1 LEQTSSTF
9 RIPTGISSASDRP
22 GRCTRSRALSNS
34 FLLVNPRSGDERP
47 TAEELVAEAK
57 GLGIETR
64 VLGGGDDAA
73 GIACEAAERG
83 IEALGMA
90 GGDGS
95 HGAVAAV
102 ALEHDLPFV
111 PVPFGTRNHF
121 ARDVGFDGDDPVG
134 SLAAFAGAESRVDAG
149 TVSGRV
155 FLNNVS
161 LGVYA
166 SFVHDPT
173 RKTRN
178 RVMAFARMAP
188 AALGRSRRPLAFSL
202 EVEGRRENHLAL
214 IALVANNE
222 YRMTSLADL
231 GERTRLDEGLL
242 HLYVIEAV
250 GRRVLLALLGK
261 AVAGSLETA
270 NGWAEW
276 VAPRLRVE
284 PPRPRVHAAI
294 DGEPV
299 VLESPLEFEIRP
311 RGLRVR
317 VPPGD

>member
-1 LEQTSSTF
+1 VL
-9 RIPTGISSASDRP
+9 G
-22 GRCTRSRALSNS
+22 
-34 FLLVNPRSGDERP
+34 
-47 TAEELVAEAK
+47 AEEGVERLA
-57 GLGIETR
+57 R
-64 VLGGGDDAA
+64 
-73 GIACEAAERG
+73 EAADRG
-83 IEALGMA
+83 ASVLGMA

-102 ALEHDLPFV
+102 ALVRDLPFV

-121 ARDVGFDGDDPVG
+121 ARDVGFDGDDPAG
-134 SLAAFAGAESRVDAG
+134 SLAAFDGPERRVDVG
-149 TVSGRV
+149 TVGGRV

-166 SFVHDPT
+166 SFVHDPA

-178 RVMAFARMAP
+178 RLMAFARMAP
-188 AALGRSRRPLAFSL
+188 AALGRSRRPLALSL
-202 EVEGRRENHLAL
+202 EIDGRRDKHLAL

-222 YRMTSLADL
+222 YRMTSLAEL

-250 GRRVLLALLGK
+250 GRRVLLALLGR
-261 AVAGSLETA
+261 AVAGSLERAHGWTA
-270 NGWAEW
+270 TA
-276 VAPRLRVE
+276 APRLSVE
-284 PPRPRVHAAI
+284 TPRPRIHAAI

-299 VLESPLEFEIRP
+299 ILESPLEFEIRP
-311 RGLRVR
+311 RALRVL

>member
-1 LEQTSSTF
+1 M
-9 RIPTGISSASDRP
+9 SARP
-22 GRCTRSRALSNS
+22 GRCTRSRALSNPL
-34 FLLVNPRSGDERP
+34 LLVNPRSGDERP
-47 TAEELVAEAK
+47 TAEELVAEAESR
-57 GLGIETR
+57 GIDTH
-64 VLGGGDDAA
+64 VLGEGDEA
-73 GIACEAAERG
+73 GELAREAAKRG
-83 IEALGMA
+83 AEALGMA

-102 ALEHDLPFV
+102 ALERDLPFV

-134 SLAAFAGAESRVDAG
+134 SLAAFDGAERRVDVG

-161 LGVYA
+161 LGLYA
-166 SFVHDPT
+166 SFVHDPA

-178 RVMAFARMAP
+178 RFMAFARMVP
-188 AALGRSRRPLAFSL
+188 AALGRSREPLALSL
-202 EVEGRRENHLAL
+202 EVDGRRENHLAL

-222 YRMTSLADL
+222 YRMTSLAEL

-250 GRRVLLALLGK
+250 GRRPLLALLGRA
-261 AVAGSLETA
+261 AVGSLERA
-270 NGWAEW
+270 HGW
-276 VAPRLRVE
+276 VATAASRLRVE
-284 PPRPRVHAAI
+284 PPRSRVHAAI

-311 RGLRVR
+311 RAMRVR
-317 VPPGD
+317 VPPDAKEE

>member
-1 LEQTSSTF
+1 M
-9 RIPTGISSASDRP
+9 G
-22 GRCTRSRALSNS
+22 
-34 FLLVNPRSGDERP
+34 V
-47 TAEELVAEAK
+47 
-57 GLGIETR
+57 ETR
-64 VLGGGDDAA
+64 VLGGGGDVERLAR
-73 GIACEAAERG
+73 EAADRG
-83 IEALGMA
+83 ASALGMA

-102 ALEHDLPFV
+102 ALERELPFA

-134 SLAAFAGAESRVDAG
+134 SLAAFDGFERRVDVG
-149 TVSGRV
+149 TVSGRI

-166 SFVHDPT
+166 SFVHDPG

-178 RVMAFARMAP
+178 RLVALARMAP

-214 IALVANNE
+214 IALVSNNE
-222 YRMTSLADL
+222 YRMTSLAEL

-250 GRRVLLALLGK
+250 GRGLLLALLGK
-261 AVAGSLETA
+261 AVVGSLERA
-270 NGWAEW
+270 RGW
-276 VAPRLRVE
+276 VATAAPQLRVE

-311 RGLRVR
+311 RALRVL
-317 VPPGD
+317 VPPETP